1 MTAGT
6 SQVAPA
12 RETVPQEKPT
22 LFYILNYGS
31 SAVRNIVRGGVLEA
45 LVARGFRCVV
55 FGLPESER
63 ATVTA
68 AFGDSVV
75 FEELETP
82 PLRGMTKL
90 IQRLRTY
97 VWRNL
102 IPYGKLL
109 AHFGKKLTLRHSFQA
124 ALGRLLAGVPFGVW
138 EKLAESTAKWP
149 QGEALLQKYRPAAVV
164 VSNPMAAD
172 GVPIDYCRRHG
183 VYTACMLESWDNLT
197 VRGAFYSSPHDLLV
211 WNDLI
216 KRQATRFHQY
226 PPERVHTVGI
236 PSFDIYTHP
245 ELLPN
250 EAEWRASV
258 GLPASGPVI
267 VYSTSAQI
275 IYGREDVII
284 DQILQARD
292 SGRLPADAN
301 LLIRPHPADDFAAY
315 DKYKGWAG
323 VAIQYPYAAVGS
335 DGNDATMGKP
345 LMLAATMRYAAVV
358 INVFSTMCLD
368 AMSNGAPVIVIGFDA
383 VPVPQEKSVRNYTEL
398 QHIRELLEFDAVSL
412 ADSSE
417 ELLDFINL
425 YLSDRNHNLDN
436 RQKCVAAETFGLD
449 GKAAAR
455 VADLLADRSRQFRRE
470 HSAR

>member
-1 MTAGT
+1 ME
-6 SQVAPA
+6 S
-12 RETVPQEKPT
+12 QEKPT

-45 LVARGFRCVV
+45 LVAKGFRCVV
-55 FGLPESER
+55 FGLPENQR
-63 ATVTA
+63 ATVTET
-68 AFGDSVV
+68 FGDNVV
-75 FEELETP
+75 FENLETP
-82 PLRGMTKL
+82 PLRGLSKL

-97 VWRNL
+97 VWRNK

-109 AHFGKKLTLRHSFQA
+109 AHFGKKLTKRHAFQA
-124 ALGRLLAGVPFGVW
+124 AIGRLLAGVPFGVW
-138 EKLAESTAKWP
+138 ERLAESTAKWP
-149 QGEALLQKYRPAAVV
+149 QGEELLRKYRPAAVV
-164 VSNPMAAD
+164 CSNPMAAD
-172 GVPIDYCRRHG
+172 GIPIDYCRKHG

-197 VRGAFYSSPHDLLV
+197 VRGAFFCSPHDLLV

-216 KRQATRFHQY
+216 RRQAVLFHQY
-226 PPERVHTVGI
+226 PQQRVHAVGI

-250 EAEWRASV
+250 EAEWRKSV
-258 GLPASGPVI
+258 GLPENGPVI

-284 DQILQARD
+284 DGILHARQI
-292 SGRLPADAN
+292 GKLPADAN
-301 LLIRPHPADDFAAY
+301 LVIRPHPLDDFTAY
-315 DKYKGWAG
+315 DKYKGLAR
-323 VAIQYPYAAVGS
+323 VAVQYPHAAVGS
-335 DGNDATMGKP
+335 DGNDVTMGKP

-368 AMSNGAPVIVIGFDA
+368 AMANGAPVIVIGFDA

-398 QHIRELLEFDAVSL
+398 QHNKELLEFNAVSL
-412 ADSSE
+412 ANSE
-417 ELLDFINL
+417 DELLVFIKQYLNDRSFNL
-425 YLSDRNHNLDN
+425 EN
-436 RQKCVAAETFGLD
+436 RQKCIAAETFGLD

-455 VADLLADRSRQFRRE
+455 VADLLADRSRQFRQE

>member
-1 MTAGT
+1 ME
-6 SQVAPA
+6 S
-12 RETVPQEKPT
+12 QEKPT

-45 LVARGFRCVV
+45 LVAKGFRCVV

-63 ATVTA
+63 ASVTD
-68 AFGDSVV
+68 AFGGNVV
-75 FEELETP
+75 FETLENP
-82 PLRGMTKL
+82 PLRGLSKL

-97 VWRNL
+97 VWRNK

-109 AHFGKKLTLRHSFQA
+109 AHFGKTLTMRHSFQSA
-124 ALGRLLAGVPFGVW
+124 VGKMLAGVPFGVW
-138 EKLAESTAKWP
+138 EKLAESVAKWP
-149 QGEALLQKYRPAAVV
+149 QGEELLCKYQPSAVV

-172 GVPIDYCRRHG
+172 GVPIDYCRKRG

-216 KRQATRFHQY
+216 RRQAIHFHQY
-226 PPERVHTVGI
+226 PPKRVHTVGI
-236 PSFDIYTHP
+236 PSFDVYTRP
-245 ELLPN
+245 ELLPS
-250 EAEWRASV
+250 EAEWRRSV
-258 GLPASGPVI
+258 GLPESGPVI

-284 DQILQARD
+284 DNILHARET
-292 SGRLPADAN
+292 GILPVDAN

-315 DKYKGWAG
+315 DKYKGRSA

-335 DGNDATMGKP
+335 DGNDVTMGKP

-368 AMSNGAPVIVIGFDA
+368 AMANGAPVIVIGFDA
-383 VPVPQEKSVRNYTEL
+383 VPVPPERSVRNYTEL
-398 QHIRELLEFDAVSL
+398 QHIKELLEFNAVSL
-412 ADSSE
+412 ANGNE
-417 ELLDFINL
+417 ELLGFINQ
-425 YLSDRNHNLDN
+425 YLNDRSFNLEN

-455 VADLLADRSRQFRRE
+455 VADLIANRSSQYAQERK
-470 HSAR
+470 AG

>member
-1 MTAGT
+1 MMAE
-6 SQVAPA
+6 PA
-12 RETVPQEKPT
+12 RDDGAAAQESPT

-45 LVARGFRCVV
+45 LVAKGFRCVV

-63 ATVTA
+63 ATVTQ

-75 FEELETP
+75 FETLETP

-124 ALGRLLAGVPFGVW
+124 ALGRLLAGVPFRVW
-138 EKLAESTAKWP
+138 EKLAESAAKWP
-149 QGEALLQKYRPAAVV
+149 QGEALLRKYRPVAVV

-172 GVPIDYCRRHG
+172 GVPIDYCRKHG

-216 KRQATRFHQY
+216 KRQAIRFHQY

-250 EAEWRASV
+250 EAEWRKSV
-258 GLPASGPVI
+258 GLPESGPVI

-284 DQILQARD
+284 DGILHARQA
-292 SGRLPADAN
+292 GRLPADAN

-315 DKYKGWAG
+315 DKYKGQAG
-323 VAIQYPYAAVGS
+323 VAIQYPHAAVGS
-335 DGNDATMGKP
+335 DGNDVTMGKP

-368 AMSNGAPVIVIGFDA
+368 AMANGAPVIVIGFDA
-383 VPVPQEKSVRNYTEL
+383 VSVPQEKSVRNYTEL
-398 QHIRELLEFDAVSL
+398 QHIKELLEFNAVSL
-412 ADSSE
+412 ANSDE
-417 ELLDFINL
+417 ELLAFINQ
-425 YLSDRNHNLDN
+425 YLNDRSFNLEN
-436 RQKCVAAETFGLD
+436 RQICVATETFGLD

-455 VADLLADRSRQFRRE
+455 VADLIAIQSRRHMQGNTLQ
-470 HSAR
+470 

>member
-1 MTAGT
+1 ME
-6 SQVAPA
+6 SQG
-12 RETVPQEKPT
+12 KPT

-45 LVARGFRCVV
+45 LVAKGFRCVV
-55 FGLPESER
+55 FGLPEGER
-63 ATVTA
+63 ATVTEI
-68 AFGDSVV
+68 FGDNVV
-75 FEELETP
+75 FETLETP
-82 PLRGMTKL
+82 PLRGLSKL

-97 VWRNL
+97 VWRNQ
-102 IPYGKLL
+102 IPYSKLL
-109 AHFGKKLTLRHSFQA
+109 AHFGKTLTMRHSFQSVV
-124 ALGRLLAGVPFGVW
+124 GRMLAGVSFGMW
-138 EKLAESTAKWP
+138 EKLAESAAKWP
-149 QGEALLQKYRPAAVV
+149 QGEALLRKYQPSAVV

-172 GVPIDYCRRHG
+172 GVPIDYCRKNG

-216 KRQATRFHQY
+216 RRQATRFHQY

-250 EAEWRASV
+250 EAEWRKSV
-258 GLPASGPVI
+258 GLPESGQVI

-284 DQILQARD
+284 DSILHARQT
-292 SGRLPADAN
+292 GKLPADVN

-315 DKYKGWAG
+315 DQYKGQAG

-368 AMSNGAPVIVIGFDA
+368 AMANGAPVIVIGFDA
-383 VPVPQEKSVRNYTEL
+383 VPVPQERSVRNYTEL
-398 QHIRELLEFDAVSL
+398 QHIKELLEFNAVSL
-412 ADSSE
+412 ANSND
-417 ELLDFINL
+417 ELLFFINQ
-425 YLSDRNHNLDN
+425 YLNDRSFNLEN
-436 RQKCVAAETFGLD
+436 RQKCVVAETFGLD

-455 VADLLADRSRQFRRE
+455 VADLLASRSRQHRQE
-470 HSAR
+470 NSLQ

>member
-1 MTAGT
+1 MMAD
-6 SQVAPA
+6 PA
-12 RETVPQEKPT
+12 RGDTTEAQERPT

-45 LVARGFRCVV
+45 LVERGFRCVV

-63 ATVTA
+63 ATVRQ
-68 AFGDSVV
+68 AFGDSVM
-75 FEELETP
+75 FETLQTP

-124 ALGRLLAGVPFGVW
+124 ALGRLLAGVPFRVW
-138 EKLAESTAKWP
+138 ERLAESAAKWP
-149 QGEALLQKYRPAAVV
+149 QGESLLRKYHPVAVV

-172 GVPIDYCRRHG
+172 GVPIDYCRKHG

-216 KRQATRFHQY
+216 KRQAVDFHQY
-226 PPERVHTVGI
+226 PSERVHTVGI

-250 EAEWRASV
+250 EAEWRGSV
-258 GLPASGPVI
+258 GLPGSGPVI
-267 VYSTSAQI
+267 VYSTSAKI

-284 DQILQARD
+284 DHILQARD
-292 SGRLPADAN
+292 SHRLPANAN

-315 DKYKGWAG
+315 DKYKGLVG

-335 DGNDATMGKP
+335 DGNDITMGKP

-398 QHIRELLEFDAVSL
+398 QHIKELLEFDAVSL
-412 ADSSE
+412 ANSND
-417 ELLDFINL
+417 ELMDFINL
-425 YLSDRNHNLDN
+425 YLENRAHNLEN
-436 RQKCVAAETFGLD
+436 RQKCVVAETFGLD
-449 GKAAAR
+449 GKAAIR
-455 VADLLADRSRQFRRE
+455 VADLLANHCQQYLLRNSGL
-470 HSAR
+470 

>member
-1 MTAGT
+1 ME
-6 SQVAPA
+6 S
-12 RETVPQEKPT
+12 QEKPT

-45 LVARGFRCVV
+45 LVAKGFRCVV

-63 ATVTA
+63 ASVTVT
-68 AFGDSVV
+68 FGDNVV
-75 FEELETP
+75 FEALENP
-82 PLRGMTKL
+82 PLRGLTKL

-97 VWRNL
+97 VWRNK

-109 AHFGKKLTLRHSFQA
+109 AHFGKKLTMRHSFQA
-124 ALGRLLAGVPFGVW
+124 VVGRVLAGVPFGVW
-138 EKLAESTAKWP
+138 EKLAESVAKWP
-149 QGEALLQKYRPAAVV
+149 QGEELLRKYQPSAVV

-172 GVPIDYCRRHG
+172 GVPIDYCRKHG
-183 VYTACMLESWDNLT
+183 IYTACMLESWDNLT
-197 VRGAFYSSPHDLLV
+197 VRGAFYSSPQDLLV

-216 KRQATRFHQY
+216 RRQAIHFHQY
-226 PPERVHTVGI
+226 PLERVHTVGI

-250 EAEWRASV
+250 EMEWRKSV
-258 GLPASGPVI
+258 GLPENGPVI

-284 DQILQARD
+284 DNILHARET
-292 SGRLPADAN
+292 GILPANAN

-315 DKYKGWAG
+315 DKYKGRSA

-335 DGNDATMGKP
+335 DGNDVTMGKP

-368 AMSNGAPVIVIGFDA
+368 AMANGAPVIVIGFDA
-383 VPVPQEKSVRNYTEL
+383 VPVPPERSVRNYTEL
-398 QHIRELLEFDAVSL
+398 QHIKELLEFNAVSL
-412 ADSSE
+412 ANSNE
-417 ELLDFINL
+417 ELLGFINQ
-425 YLSDRNHNLDN
+425 YLNNRSFNLEN

-455 VADLLADRSRQFRRE
+455 VADLIASRSSQHAQERK
-470 HSAR
+470 AG